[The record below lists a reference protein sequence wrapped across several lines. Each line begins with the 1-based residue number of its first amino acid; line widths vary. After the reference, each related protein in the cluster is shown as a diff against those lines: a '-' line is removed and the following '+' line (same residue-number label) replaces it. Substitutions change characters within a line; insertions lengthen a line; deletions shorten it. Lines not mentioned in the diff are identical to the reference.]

1 MTAIRKYRLQA
12 NLTQEMLAHLCGVNR
27 QTIMKYERHGYNSIR
42 KIYLRI
48 RQVLDTPMEEL
59 LTECLDNSVPRCM
72 YSSRT
77 ENPVNPI
84 TGYRHAERLTYD
96 LLALRIGATS
106 KETARQACV
115 RETPVDAH
123 IKRLAA
129 FEGMTPCEF
138 ITTYT
143 TIY

>member
-12 NLTQEMLAHLCGVNR
+12 NLTQEALAHLCGVNR
-27 QTIMKYERHGYNSIR
+27 QTIIKYERPGYNGIR

-48 RQVLDTPMEEL
+48 KQVLNIPMEEL
-59 LTECLDNSVPRCM
+59 LTECSEDSVPRCM

-84 TGYRHAERLTYD
+84 TGYRHAERLTYG

-106 KETARQACV
+106 KETA
-115 RETPVDAH
+115 PG
-123 IKRLAA
+123 RLLLTLTSSVWQRSRA
-129 FEGMTPCEF
+129 
-138 ITTYT
+138 
-143 TIY
+143 